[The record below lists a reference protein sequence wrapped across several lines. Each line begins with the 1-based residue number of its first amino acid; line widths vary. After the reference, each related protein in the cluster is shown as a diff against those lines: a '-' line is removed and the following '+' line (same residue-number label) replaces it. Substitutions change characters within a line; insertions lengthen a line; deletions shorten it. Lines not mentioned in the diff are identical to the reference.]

1 TIERN
6 RTLKKQLRT
15 RSGFTLI
22 EVLLVMVILA
32 MLAGVAIV
40 MFSGTEE
47 GAKIDTTKLKLTEIE
62 KALGLYNMHVK
73 HYPTEEEGGLEALR
87 KKPSDE
93 DAAKKWRGPY
103 LTEKP
108 KDAWDKPFHYEPVD
122 SESTENIGK
131 PYKLWSEGPDKQSE
145 TDDDIRS
152 WSEEDTE

>member
-1 TIERN
+1 MRIRP
-6 RTLKKQLRT
+6 
-15 RSGFTLI
+15 GFTLI

-47 GAKIDTTKLKLTEIE
+47 GAKIDTTKLKLTAIE
-62 KALGLYNMHVK
+62 KALGLYNSHVK
-73 HYPTEEEGGLEALR
+73 QYPTAEEGGLDALR

-93 DAAKKWRGPY
+93 EIAKKWRGPY
-103 LTEKP
+103 LTEEP
-108 KDAWDKPFHYEPVD
+108 KDAWDKPFHYESVD
-122 SESTENIGK
+122 SESSESTGGK

-152 WSEEDTE
+152 WSEDTEF

>member
-1 TIERN
+1 MKR
-6 RTLKKQLRT
+6 QLIT
-15 RSGFTLI
+15 KPGFTLI

-32 MLAGVAIV
+32 MLASVAIV

-47 GAKIDTTKLKLTEIE
+47 GAKIDTTELKLKAIE
-62 KALGLYNMHVK
+62 KALGLYNSHIK
-73 HYPTEEEGGLEALR
+73 HYPTEEDGGLEALR

-93 DAAKKWRGPY
+93 DIAKKWRGPY
-103 LTEKP
+103 LTEAP

-122 SESTENIGK
+122 SESSESSGGK

-152 WSEEDTE
+152 WSEEYTE